1 MAARLVRIPPEPRV
15 AASRK
20 MPTYAEA
27 SGELEQILEKIEAG
41 EVDVDE
47 VVTLVRRGA
56 ELIRFCRERL
66 DAARLEVGKVVADL
80 DALEKEAE
88 GEADEDDEDEDGE
101 GDEDEAGDD
110 APPARR
116 SSSGGELPF

>member
-1 MAARLVRIPPEPRV
+1 MAT
-15 AASRK
+15 SK
-20 MPTYAEA
+20 KNPTYAEA
-27 SGELEQILEKIEAG
+27 SAELEQILEKIEAG

-80 DALEKEAE
+80 DALEQEQA
-88 GEADEDDEDEDGE
+88 GGDAGDEDEDDDE
-101 GDEDEAGDD
+101 AEDEAKDEPRPPRGDTF
-110 APPARR
+110 
-116 SSSGGELPF
+116 GGKLPF

>member
-1 MAARLVRIPPEPRV
+1 V

-27 SGELEQILEKIEAG
+27 SAELEQILEKVESGA
-41 EVDVDE
+41 VDVDE

-80 DALEKEAE
+80 DALEQDTAREVE
-88 GEADEDDEDEDGE
+88 DDDDEDEDP
-101 GDEDEAGDD
+101 ADD
-110 APPARR
+110 AAAEDKA
-116 SSSGGELPF
+116 GGKLPF

>member
-1 MAARLVRIPPEPRV
+1 MRV

-27 SGELEQILEKIEAG
+27 SAELEQILEKIEAG
-41 EVDVDE
+41 DVDVDE

-80 DALEKEAE
+80 DALEKEAACE
-88 GEADEDDEDEDGE
+88 DAGAEDDEDEE
-101 GDEDEAGDD
+101 ESEDDSEDD
-110 APPARR
+110 AEAADTA
-116 SSSGGELPF
+116 GGKLPF

>member
-1 MAARLVRIPPEPRV
+1 V

-27 SGELEQILEKIEAG
+27 SAELEQILEKIETGA
-41 EVDVDE
+41 VDVDE

-80 DALEKEAE
+80 DALEKDTA
-88 GEADEDDEDEDGE
+88 GEAAAADDDEDED
-101 GDEDEAGDD
+101 EDEAETEDD
-110 APPARR
+110 AAAEDRA
-116 SSSGGELPF
+116 GGKLPF